1 MAKFKTRARALDL
14 LGRQQIA
21 SIPTAL
27 NELIKIGKYLLKIL
41 FVVSIASLI
50 FLGSYLLKD
59 WGILRGILNVLKIIS
74 PFFIGIIIAWLLDP
88 IVSLLQKKGA
98 SRAIS
103 VAGVFTVFIF
113 LIVLFFWMV
122 IPTLVDQLQD
132 AIGIVPG
139 IVDDINSWIDNLFND
154 LNNLYNYDFSSIQEN
169 IYLAFEEFSNSITV
183 GLPTILV
190 DAASNVISGGLNV
203 IIGLFIGF
211 YMLFDFNN
219 VRKELL
225 NFIPKK
231 AHSDTIELTDRLNN
245 SLKSYVQGTLFVTLI
260 LFTVQSIGFTLAGL
274 KAPVVFGL
282 ICAITNIIPYVGPY
296 IGGVPAVVVGFTISP
311 LVGLLSLIAVVVS
324 QFLESYVLTPVVMS
338 KTMKLHPVTI
348 IIGLLIFG
356 HFFGILGMI
365 LSTPIISCLKIIFN
379 FFDEKYELFEKIQN

>member
-1 MAKFKTRARALDL
+1 MLKLKNKDEKLD
-14 LGRQQIA
+14 I
-21 SIPTAL
+21 SSL

>member
-1 MAKFKTRARALDL
+1 M
-14 LGRQQIA
+14 
-21 SIPTAL
+21 
-27 NELIKIGKYLLKIL
+27 
-41 FVVSIASLI
+41 
-50 FLGSYLLKD
+50 
-59 WGILRGILNVLKIIS
+59 
-74 PFFIGIIIAWLLDP
+74 
-88 IVSLLQKKGA
+88 SLLQKKGA

>member
-1 MAKFKTRARALDL
+1 MLKLKNKDEKLD
-14 LGRQQIA
+14 I
-21 SIPTAL
+21 SSL

-122 IPTLVDQLQD
+122 IPTLVDQLHD

>member
-1 MAKFKTRARALDL
+1 MLRLRTKDEKIDVT
-14 LGRQQIA
+14 
-21 SIPTAL
+21 SL
-27 NELIKIGKYLLKIL
+27 NELIRIGKYLLKIL
-41 FVVSIASLI
+41 FVVSVASLI

-59 WGILRGILNVLKIIS
+59 WGILRGILNILKIIS

-88 IVSLLQKKGA
+88 IVTFLQKKGA
-98 SRAIS
+98 GREIS

-113 LIVLFFWMV
+113 LIILFFWMV

-132 AIGIVPG
+132 AIGIVPS
-139 IVDDINSWIDNLFND
+139 IVDNMNNWIDNLFND
-154 LNNLYNYDFSSIQEN
+154 LNNLYNYDFSSIQAN
-169 IYLAFEEFSNSITV
+169 IYLAFEEFSTSITV

-190 DAASNVISGGLNV
+190 NAASNIISGGLNV

-356 HFFGILGMI
+356 YFFGILGMI

-379 FFDEKYELFEKIQN
+379 FFDEKYEFFEKIQN

>member
-1 MAKFKTRARALDL
+1 MLRLRTKDEKIDVT
-14 LGRQQIA
+14 
-21 SIPTAL
+21 SL
-27 NELIKIGKYLLKIL
+27 NELIRIGKYLLKIL
-41 FVVSIASLI
+41 FVVSVASLI

-59 WGILRGILNVLKIIS
+59 WGILRGILNILKIIS

-88 IVSLLQKKGA
+88 IVTFLQKKGA
-98 SRAIS
+98 GRAIS

-113 LIVLFFWMV
+113 LIILFFWMV

-132 AIGIVPG
+132 AIGIVPS
-139 IVDDINSWIDNLFND
+139 IVDNMNNWIDNLFND
-154 LNNLYNYDFSSIQEN
+154 LNNLYNYDFSSIQAN
-169 IYLAFEEFSNSITV
+169 IYLAFEEFSTSITV

-190 DAASNVISGGLNV
+190 NAASNIISGGLNV

-356 HFFGILGMI
+356 YFFGILGMI

-379 FFDEKYELFEKIQN
+379 FFDEKYEFFEKIQN